1 MSQSPIDIPDDLQA
15 CQALIAQLSITVDD
29 LNAKY
34 KNALNEIAEQQLTI
48 NKLIQQA
55 WGKRRERY
63 IDHPDQLKFDFGDTD
78 EAADAAE
85 GLAEAIEESE
95 IVIPQQRRKKQSRK
109 PRNEQLPPHLERYEV
124 IADVTE
130 ELRICAEHGERKL
143 IGYDI
148 LESLEYIP
156 PTLRVRVTKFPKY
169 VCVNE
174 PDCGVVEAPR
184 PAGLVAG
191 NRYDT
196 SVAAEIVAGKRG
208 YHLPIYRLED
218 YFAGSGWTPSRSTL
232 LNVERAAAELIKPMI
247 EHWLSCILSGG
258 LVGTDETRVTL
269 LLPTAIP
276 EPNADNPRSQRIHEV
291 LSKAVEQGKPSVSAR
306 MWVYRGVEVP
316 LNVFD
321 FTVSRHRDGPDEI
334 LVAGGFAGTVMADC
348 YSGYQGLTLRSD
360 ERIVRAACMAHARR
374 KVFEARESYPLL
386 SSQLLAMFRQLYDIE
401 DRARDMTPTDR
412 QLLRDLE
419 ARPVLQRMRQL
430 IDSEA
435 AAKVLP
441 KDQFAEA
448 LNYLRRQWD
457 ALQVYLTDGR
467 LPIDNNDVEQ
477 LMKQIATGRKN
488 WLFIGSVDAG
498 ERAALL
504 TSLVS
509 SALRNDLDV
518 WAYVKDVLDQLLAG
532 STDYDSLRPDR
543 WAVQHPEH
551 IRVYR
556 QQERRDRAD
565 AKRTRRQKRRAQAN
579 RRSG

>member
-1 MSQSPIDIPDDLQA
+1 MSQSPLDIPDDLQA
-15 CQALIAQLSITVDD
+15 CQALIAQLSITVDELTD
-29 LNAKY
+29 ERKKLLDEKAELQL
-34 KNALNEIAEQQLTI
+34 ALN
-48 NKLIQQA
+48 KLMQQA

-95 IVIPQQRRKKQSRK
+95 IVIPEQRRKKQSRK
-109 PRNEQLPPHLERYEV
+109 PRNEQLPAHLERYEV

-130 ELRICAEHGERKL
+130 ELRICPEHGERKL
-143 IGYDI
+143 IGYD
-148 LESLEYIP
+148 LVETLEYIP
-156 PTLRVRVTKFPKY
+156 PKLRVRVTKFPKY
-169 VCVNE
+169 VCANE
-174 PDCGVVEAPR
+174 PDCGVAAAAR

-196 SVAAEIVAGKRG
+196 SVAAEIVVGKRG
-208 YHLPIYRLED
+208 YHLPIYRQED
-218 YFAGSGWTPSRSTL
+218 YFAGSGWTPGRSTL
-232 LNVERAAAELIKPMI
+232 LNVEKASAELIKPMI
-247 EHWLSCILSGG
+247 EHWLADVLAGG
-258 LVGTDETRVTL
+258 LIGTDDTTVTL
-269 LLPTAIP
+269 LLPTAVP
-276 EPNADNPRSQRIHEV
+276 GPAADDPRSQRTREV
-291 LSKAVEQGKPSVSAR
+291 IARAIEEDKPSLTAR
-306 MWVYRGVEVP
+306 MWVYRGIEVP
-316 LNVFD
+316 LNIFD
-321 FTVSRHRDGPDEI
+321 FTASRHRDGPDEI
-334 LVAGGFAGTVMADC
+334 LVAGNFTGTLMADC
-348 YSGYQGLTLRSD
+348 YSGYQGMSLRSD
-360 ERIVRAACMAHARR
+360 ARIVRAACMAHARR

-401 DRARDMTPTDR
+401 DRAHDMNATDR
-412 QLLRDLE
+412 QLLRDQE

-435 AAKVLP
+435 AAQVLP
-441 KDQFAEA
+441 KDQFGEA
-448 LNYLRRQWD
+448 LTYLRRNWD
-457 ALQVYLTDGR
+457 ELQVYLSDGR
-467 LPIDNNDVEQ
+467 LPIDNNDAEQ

-488 WLFIGSVDAG
+488 WLFIGSVAAG

-509 SALRNDLDV
+509 SALRSDLDV
-518 WAYVKDVLDQLLAG
+518 WVYVKDVLDQLLAG

-565 AKRTRRQKRRAQAN
+565 AKRTRRQKRRDQAN